1 MTNEQYAAYF
11 TPLLPWLRNWRL
23 EYDKE
28 AKDWVVDEGARK
40 VVVKARSWALIC
52 SPDEGTSDFAGTGGK
67 GGLNKGEEETYQN
80 EYVLFITM
88 TESGEEVERVEE
100 WVDSQASLEGM
111 GKLRRR
117 VAQEQKQSGETR
129 GESEGGEEKDTAKG
143 RL

>member
-11 TPLLPWLRNWRL
+11 TPLLPFLRDWRL
-23 EYDKE
+23 EYDK
-28 AKDWVVDEGARK
+28 DWVIDEVTRR

-52 SPDEGTSDFAGTGGK
+52 SPDEVLEGTEMGGQRRE
-67 GGLNKGEEETYQN
+67 GGGGEEKGKETYQN

-88 TESGEEVERVEE
+88 TEDGEMVERVEE

-117 VAQEQKQSGETR
+117 VGQGQAHAAETAR
-129 GESEGGEEKDTAKG
+129 E